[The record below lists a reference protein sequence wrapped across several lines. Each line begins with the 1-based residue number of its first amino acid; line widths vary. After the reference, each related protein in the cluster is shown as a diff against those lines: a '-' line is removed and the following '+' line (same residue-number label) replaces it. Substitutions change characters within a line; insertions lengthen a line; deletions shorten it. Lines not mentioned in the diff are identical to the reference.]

1 MSYAAL
7 AAQIADLAGHPD
19 VDEAVQTARNACEQ
33 LRWHPGL
40 RRQAAQAAAESRVRG
55 AVASAQLEGA
65 EVAGSTLSLQMVRDV
80 MRGALDPPD
89 HPDPVW
95 RTTTAAIHVS
105 AVTEEIS
112 AAALCAPA
120 QVLARL
126 HVAAASALLPAADVG
141 RPRTPAQ
148 SCTEWIELGPPC
160 GQPELGQRLAGIN
173 DLISAGAAGVG
184 PTVVLTALV
193 HAEIVAARPFVA
205 GNAMVAR
212 AMERLMLHRL
222 GVDPLGVAVVEAG
235 HAARAGANYRGAM
248 TAYVEGGPAGVR
260 LWLVHCAEA
269 VTEGTAHG
277 RAIADAVLAGS
288 LGQ

>member
-1 MSYAAL
+1 MSHAAL

-19 VDEAVQTARNACEQ
+19 VDEAVKTARRACEQ

-40 RRQAAQAAAESRVRG
+40 RRKATQAAAESRVRG

-65 EVAGSTLSLQMVRDV
+65 EVAGSALSLQMVRDV
-80 MRGALDPPD
+80 MRGALELPED
-89 HPDPVW
+89 PDPVW
-95 RTTTAAIHVS
+95 RTTVAAIQVS

-112 AAALCAPA
+112 VAALGAPA

-126 HVAAASALLPAADVG
+126 HVAAATSLLPPAYVG
-141 RPRTPAQ
+141 RPRTGAQ
-148 SCTEWIELGPPC
+148 SCTEWVELGPPC
-160 GQPELGQRLAGIN
+160 ALSELPQRLSGIS
-173 DLISAGAAGVG
+173 DLIGAAAAGVG
-184 PTVVLTALV
+184 PSVVLAALV
-193 HAEIVAARPFVA
+193 HAEIIAARPFGA
-205 GNAMVAR
+205 GNALVAR

-235 HAARAGANYRGAM
+235 HAARAGADYRGAM
-248 TAYVEGGPAGVR
+248 TAYVEGGSSGLR

-269 VTEGTAHG
+269 MTEGAAHG